1 MNGYNKYDTPDNSY
15 GHKISPAGSDQSE
28 IVATAD

>member
-1 MNGYNKYDTPDNSY
+1 MTGYNKYNTPDNSCS
-15 GHKISPAGSDQSE
+15 HKISPAGSDQSV